1 MFKLSRKTR
10 HNLAGYVF
18 VLPFVIGFAAF
29 FLYPF
34 ILSIL
39 LSISELELGATGFKL
54 TSVGLENYRRAL
66 FVHENFVRVLFEE
79 IVRVLRNVP
88 IIVMFSLFVAVML
101 NQPFRGRLLARVI
114 FFLPVI
120 YASGAVLIMENFDY
134 LTSTLRSAE
143 SGSQGALGGQTL
155 MLVFSNLKLP
165 EVVLEYILTSVQ
177 GIADIIKAS
186 GIQILIFLA
195 GLQSISPSLYEASAM
210 EGATA
215 WEEFWKIT
223 FPLSSPLIPTV
234 VLYTIIDSYASV
246 NNKIME
252 VIRTTTFQGMGYGVS
267 SAMAWIFFALIAVTL
282 AVLIGIISRWVIY
295 QE

>member
-1 MFKLSRKTR
+1 
-10 HNLAGYVF
+10 
-18 VLPFVIGFAAF
+18 
-29 FLYPF
+29 
-34 ILSIL
+34 
-39 LSISELELGATGFKL
+39 
-54 TSVGLENYRRAL
+54 
-66 FVHENFVRVLFEE
+66 
-79 IVRVLRNVP
+79 
-88 IIVMFSLFVAVML
+88 
-101 NQPFRGRLLARVI
+101 
-114 FFLPVI
+114 
-120 YASGAVLIMENFDY
+120 
-134 LTSTLRSAE
+134 
-143 SGSQGALGGQTL
+143 

-223 FPLSSPLIPTV
+223 FPLSSPLIPAVWSCTPSSIRTR
-234 VLYTIIDSYASV
+234 LF

-295 QE
+295 RE